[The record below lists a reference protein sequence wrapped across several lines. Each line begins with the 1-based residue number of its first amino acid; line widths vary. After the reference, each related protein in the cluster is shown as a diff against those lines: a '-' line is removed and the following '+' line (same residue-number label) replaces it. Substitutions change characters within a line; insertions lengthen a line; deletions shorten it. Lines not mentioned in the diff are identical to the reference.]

1 MQNGYYAEH
10 ILEEQMWAYDSIYAK
25 AITYFERAQ
34 NHSSS
39 TGDEFLIWNL
49 LGLEFL
55 LRAPLAKIH
64 PSRLA
69 APEGDALLHATGVK
83 LSSELNLKSVTA
95 QTILKR
101 LPHIISDFNDERVSD
116 ANILLNMRNAE
127 LHTGSSIATSTKRQ
141 FWLPKLIR
149 VADVITVHLGVSLQD
164 LLGQEVVA
172 EGRSLVD
179 AEDKKLIHDVK
190 LRIQIAKDFYGKLS
204 KSEITS
210 RQANIS
216 GTDPWL
222 KTDNCP
228 ACGTEIGVSCEEVR
242 VTSERVEGDEVV
254 SKVIYVVLGLE
265 CPICSLQLNST
276 AEINA
281 AGLDQQFED
290 EIRESIERLFLD
302 ASFDDGEYG
311 ND

>member
-1 MQNGYYAEH
+1 
-10 ILEEQMWAYDSIYAK
+10 MWAYDSIYAK

-64 PSRLA
+64 PSLLA

-190 LRIQIAKDFYGKLS
+190 LRIQIAKDFYG
-204 KSEITS
+204 
-210 RQANIS
+210 N
-216 GTDPWL
+216 
-222 KTDNCP
+222 
-228 ACGTEIGVSCEEVR
+228 
-242 VTSERVEGDEVV
+242 
-254 SKVIYVVLGLE
+254 
-265 CPICSLQLNST
+265 
-276 AEINA
+276 
-281 AGLDQQFED
+281 
-290 EIRESIERLFLD
+290 
-302 ASFDDGEYG
+302 
-311 ND
+311 

>member
-64 PSRLA
+64 PSLLA

-179 AEDKKLIHDVK
+179 AEDKKLIHDVNEF
-190 LRIQIAKDFYGKLS
+190 LFSRGCSEWITNLQIQIRCNS
-204 KSEITS
+204 NIT
-210 RQANIS
+210 
-216 GTDPWL
+216 
-222 KTDNCP
+222 
-228 ACGTEIGVSCEEVR
+228 
-242 VTSERVEGDEVV
+242 GDEKTEKF
-254 SKVIYVVLGLE
+254 SQG
-265 CPICSLQLNST
+265 
-276 AEINA
+276 
-281 AGLDQQFED
+281 
-290 EIRESIERLFLD
+290 
-302 ASFDDGEYG
+302 
-311 ND
+311 